1 MNSSEDYQNLIL
13 RYIDG
18 DLNAKKTQQIKLL
31 LKENPQAQA
40 FYLGQKNLDSAFA
53 KSFAKTTLSEN
64 FQNDLLEKTTDPLP
78 QLLVSET
85 PTIKII
91 FREFLKQL
99 SSYQSY
105 LYSGLLI
112 LLLIAP
118 NLNVDKLND
127 LLSLLTTTPLSIGLC
142 AALLIV
148 MFPVREWASDLFQGL
163 SRLFQ

>member
-18 DLNAKKTQQIKLL
+18 DLNAQETQQIKLL
-31 LKENPQAQA
+31 LKEIPQAQA

-53 KSFAKTTLSEN
+53 KSFAETTLSEN
-64 FQNDLLEKTTDPLP
+64 FESALLKKITAPLP
-78 QLLVSET
+78 QSLVSET
-85 PTIKII
+85 PAIKII

-99 SSYQSY
+99 SGYQSY

-118 NLNVDKLND
+118 NLDIEKLNE
-127 LLSLLTTTPLSIGLC
+127 LLSLLTTTPLSLGFC
-142 AALLIV
+142 AALLIII
-148 MFPVREWASDLFQGL
+148 FPVREWASDLFQGL
-163 SRLFQ
+163 NRLFQ